1 MFGAIFKI
9 FGKTIFDLWDF
20 IISAVIMPIGALSV
34 AVFTSWVQD
43 KQSVLRDAGM
53 GSTVPKQLLCLWLD
67 ALRYLAPI
75 AIVGGVHQ
83 LFGFDLNR

>member
-1 MFGAIFKI
+1 
-9 FGKTIFDLWDF
+9 LWDF

-34 AVFTSWVQD
+34 AVFTSWIQD

-53 GSTVPKQLLCLWLD
+53 GSTVPKQLLYLWLG

-75 AIVGGVHQ
+75 AIVVVFINSLG
-83 LFGFDLNR
+83 LI